1 MQQRSESNEINLNY
15 TVSITARDFVNRY
28 QTKKNLLSTATGQG
42 NLPAWIEL
50 ELVDAPVGSQ
60 FRWKIS
66 PKDRPASIANDPQ
79 LPRNSLIWLE
89 LELLERRENNMLSS
103 GVTGCT
109 LISQLEV
116 QSLFERWN
124 QALQTKDP
132 EKVARLYSRDA
143 ILLPTLS
150 DVPRTNH
157 KSIVDYFSHFLE
169 KHPKGSVVKREIL
182 IGCNMLQDA
191 GLYTFTFADGSSAEA
206 RYSFIYI
213 LEDSEWKISHHHSSL
228 QPD

>member
-1 MQQRSESNEINLNY
+1 MQQQSAVSESGLVI
-15 TVSITARDFVNRY
+15 TVSMRASDLANRH
-28 QTKKNLLSTATGQG
+28 QTEKHLLSTASGQG
-42 NLPAWIEL
+42 NLPAWIES
-50 ELVDAPVGSQ
+50 ELVGAPAGSRY
-60 FRWKIS
+60 RWKIS

-89 LELLERRENNMLSS
+89 LELLESHEANLLSS
-103 GVTGCT
+103 GATGCA

-116 QSLFERWN
+116 QNLFERWN
-124 QALQTKDP
+124 KALQAGDP
-132 EKVARLYSRDA
+132 EQVARLYSRDA

-150 DVPRTNH
+150 DVPRTDH

-169 KHPKGSVVKREIL
+169 KHPKGSIDQREVL

-191 GLYTFTFADGSSAEA
+191 GLYSFKFADGSTAEA
-206 RYSFIYI
+206 RYSFIYV
-213 LEDSEWKISHHHSSL
+213 LEDGEWKISHHHSSL